1 LGNIEDDMK
10 DKDMN
15 FEKALAEL
23 EQTVAKLE
31 TRGLSLNE
39 SLGLFERGVK
49 LARFLRAELE
59 KAEKKVELLLKDD
72 KGEIVGAEPF
82 ELNDEPAGESHD
94 AEKSE
99 PAGGGKPSRPRA
111 PRKKPED
118 DALPF

>member
-1 LGNIEDDMK
+1 MK
-10 DKDMN
+10 DKDLN

-23 EQTVAKLE
+23 EQTVGKLE
-31 TRGLSLNE
+31 TGGLSLNE
-39 SLGLFERGVK
+39 SLALFERGVK

-82 ELNDEPAGESHD
+82 APDEEGAGGADE
-94 AEKSE
+94 ATKSE
-99 PAGGGKPSRPRA
+99 PAASGKPARTRA

-118 DALPF
+118 DDALPF